1 MIRFS
6 IVIILGMMLVSM
18 TWQTLAQPA
27 DGEFTGTIR
36 IGGRYVESQG
46 VELRFFPSKK
56 VILETGFREGL
67 IIERTIAGTDNFV
80 EIARLNPFADAQW
93 DEAMAAQPS
102 DSETLDLLDLAREF
116 LKSAQT
122 PKGGNFDFEQGINA
136 LKQQKADEDFE
147 YAIFVLSAVRD
158 PKVAEALALSYFDK
172 SVLPQNTYTYRVKT
186 VGTPPIYTVVPEP
199 FTIETTNITT
209 QFENDVFVYEGDT
222 ELNFAWKESDYLS
235 GYLVERMGPNEN
247 TFSPLNTT
255 PIYNLTG
262 GEYEGEK
269 RGSYRD
275 ENLINYQ
282 QYTYRFYGS
291 NLFGEKVLFAEV
303 KAMPRDRTPPEQ
315 PFLEKPEHVAPNQV
329 LLKWQMNPVP
339 APDLL
344 GFVIGRSDA
353 TDGDYEVLHGNLLP
367 KESRSFTDS
376 TFRTGGLNYYVVQA
390 IDTALNVSSSFPVAV
405 TLIDTIPPAKPVF
418 ISGSIDSTGVVTL
431 EVAKNSERDL
441 MGYRLFKANNPAHEF
456 SMIYEHFVDSDTLN
470 HTIQLVFTDTV
481 TLNSLT
487 PFIYYS
493 IKALDFNYNQSG
505 FSEIMIIERPDT
517 IPPTTPVFKRVV
529 SSKTNVELHFALSES
544 SDLAS
549 HEIYRKTNM
558 EQPWN
563 LLAFLEPDQTVYVDS
578 DVVLETTY
586 YYSLRAVDQSG
597 LYSDYAHP
605 MFGKAY
611 DDGVRMAV
619 EAFALT
625 IVDNAAVLSWRYADF
640 KEGTYFV
647 IYKTDNQGRFRQHA
661 RTTQFSF
668 SDQLKTAISVR
679 YALKVFTPDGG
690 QSPMSNEVVYEN

>member
-6 IVIILGMMLVSM
+6 IVILVGMMLVSM

-27 DGEFTGTIR
+27 DGEFIGTIR
-36 IGGRYVESQG
+36 IGGRYVEGQG

-67 IIERTIAGTDNFV
+67 IIERAIAGTDIFV
-80 EIARLNPFADAQW
+80 EIVRLNPFTDNQW
-93 DEAMAAQPS
+93 DEAMAALPR

-122 PKGGNFDFEQGINA
+122 PKGGNFDFELGINA
-136 LKQQKADEDFE
+136 LKQQKADEDME
-147 YAIFVLSAVRD
+147 YAIFVLSAVRNA
-158 PKVAEALALSYFDK
+158 KVAEALGLSYFDK
-172 SVLPQNTYTYRVKT
+172 SVLPQNSYTYRVKT
-186 VGTPPIYTVVPEP
+186 IGTPPIYTMVPWP
-199 FTIETTNITT
+199 FTIETINNAT
-209 QFENDVFVYEGDT
+209 QYKNDVYVYEGDT

-235 GYLVERMGPNEN
+235 GYLIERMGPNEN
-247 TFSPLNTT
+247 NFSPLNTT

-282 QYTYRFYGS
+282 VYTYRFYGS
-291 NLFGEKVLFAEV
+291 NLFGEKILFSEV

-315 PFLEKPEHVAPNQV
+315 PFLEKPAHVALNQV
-329 LLKWQMNPVP
+329 LLKWQMNPEP

-344 GFVIGRSDA
+344 GFVVGRSNA
-353 TDGDYEVLHGNLLP
+353 TEGDYEVLHSNLLP
-367 KESRSFTDS
+367 KGTRSFTDS
-376 TFRTGGLNYYVVQA
+376 TFVTGGLNYYVVQA
-390 IDTALNVSSSFPVAV
+390 VDTAFNVSSSFPVAV
-405 TLIDTIPPAKPVF
+405 TLINTIPPAQPVF
-418 ISGSIDSTGVVTL
+418 VSGIIDSTGVVTL

-441 MGYRLFKANNPAHEF
+441 MGYRLFKANDPDHEF
-456 SMIYEHFVDSDTLN
+456 SMIYEHFIDTDTLN

-487 PFIYYS
+487 PFIYYR
-493 IKALDFNYNQSG
+493 IKALDFNYNQSD
-505 FSEIMIIERPDT
+505 FSEMMIIERPDT

-549 HEIYRKTNM
+549 HELYRKTNM

-563 LLAFLEPDQTVYVDS
+563 LHATLEPDQTVYVDS
-578 DVVLETTY
+578 AVVQETTY
-586 YYSLRAVDQSG
+586 YYSLRAVDKSG

-605 MFGKAY
+605 MSGKAY
-611 DDGVRMAV
+611 DDGVRKAV
-619 EAFALT
+619 DAFALT
-625 IVDNAAVLSWRYADF
+625 IADNTAVLSWRYADF
-640 KEGTYFV
+640 REGTYFV
-647 IYKTDNQGRFRQHA
+647 IYKTDNKGRFRQHA
-661 RTTQFSF
+661 RTTQFNF
-668 SDQLKTAISVR
+668 SDQLKTPISVR
-679 YALKVFTPDGG
+679 YAVKVFTPDGG
-690 QSPMSNEVVYEN
+690 QSPLSNEVVYEN